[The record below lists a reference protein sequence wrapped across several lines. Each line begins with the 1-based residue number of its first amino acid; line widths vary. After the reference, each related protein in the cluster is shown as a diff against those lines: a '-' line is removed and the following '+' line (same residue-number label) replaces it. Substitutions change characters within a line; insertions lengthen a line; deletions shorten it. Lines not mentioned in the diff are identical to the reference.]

1 MNNSDMPAMPLTDA
15 EQWWD
20 PAKPELGTYYAN
32 GLTKREHFAGLAMQS
47 LILAIP
53 AWEALNYGC
62 PDHAQTVRES
72 YKYADLMTAEL
83 DKVES

>member
-1 MNNSDMPAMPLTDA
+1 MNNADMPARPIFNSEGFPTSDGYLDERLA
-15 EQWWD
+15 Q
-20 PAKPELGTYYAN
+20 